1 IMLKL
6 PDMGAEKAIEVGP
19 GKVLTGLIKR
29 TVPTIEL
36 ENISQLADIS
46 NGSDD
51 VKLQGSLIGVG

>member
-1 IMLKL
+1 L
-6 PDMGAEKAIEVGP
+6 PDVGVEKAIEVGP

-29 TVPTIEL
+29 TTPAIEL

-46 NGSDD
+46 KNSDD